1 MNACLTMT
9 QTVRYSSLLKKV
21 LAFLKPIK
29 RSIMIKEDDDKV
41 KESLLF
47 HAHQAP
53 ITFFSTFIDI
63 VKCVKTTMQ
72 NRDRTEI
79 IRQIL
84 DASNGYGDATK
95 TKLVS
100 KVSLNSMQLKEYVK
114 LLTENELLCY
124 DLATYT
130 FKTTQKGLKFLYLC
144 NKIDELMMEK
154 EEEQVEVH
162 KERLGFTNT
171 TRQTDCWQSLKL

>member
-1 MNACLTMT
+1 
-9 QTVRYSSLLKKV
+9 
-21 LAFLKPIK
+21 
-29 RSIMIKEDDDKV
+29 
-41 KESLLF
+41 
-47 HAHQAP
+47 
-53 ITFFSTFIDI
+53 
-63 VKCVKTTMQ
+63 MQ

-79 IRQIL
+79 TRRIL

-114 LLTENELLCY
+114 LLTENELICY

-154 EEEQVEVH
+154 EEEQFEVH
-162 KERLGFTNT
+162 KERLGLTNT
-171 TRQTDCWQSLKL
+171 TRQTDRMLAEL

>member
-1 MNACLTMT
+1 
-9 QTVRYSSLLKKV
+9 
-21 LAFLKPIK
+21 
-29 RSIMIKEDDDKV
+29 MIKEDDDKV

-130 FKTTQKGLKFLYLC
+130 FLYLC